1 MRELLRVLV
10 LIAALCIAAIGLMLG
25 VIGVA
30 LSLLRG
36 GSDML
41 MKVTLSVSRVVL
53 SLGLG
58 LASAWH
64 AWRAIQGHPSA
75 AFRPKR
81 IWLLVVLLLLVLA
94 LGQAILSLS
103 LLPALTFPLLH
114 IAASALPALIIV
126 ALVGRSLGGITT
138 WRDMALQMAS
148 GAFLATPLAFVL
160 EAIAMLLIVSAAF
173 LGLAWQPGGQ
183 DLLVTVTSY
192 LEDPVRVQYLGEI
205 APDLLTPVVIA
216 AFFALVAGL
225 IPLMEE
231 AVKTIGV
238 SMMAYRRPTLPQAV
252 LWGLAA
258 GAGFAIAEGLL
269 NATSGLGA
277 WLPTILLRIG
287 TTLLHCL
294 TGALMGLAWY
304 QIMSRQSWARGL
316 GLYLTS
322 VAIHG
327 LWNGIVVAMTL
338 LSLVA
343 IGSGPASSDEL
354 VVSLGTVTF
363 LLLLVILALGM
374 AGGLAGLTA
383 YVRRRI
389 PPLAP
394 LSEQVVHPAD
404 EMLSS
409 EDSDTED

>member
-1 MRELLRVLV
+1 MRELLRILV
-10 LIAALCIAAIGLMLG
+10 LIAALCIAAIGLLLG
-25 VIGVA
+25 IIGVA
-30 LSLLRG
+30 LSLLSDG
-36 GSDML
+36 PDML
-41 MKVTLSVSRVVL
+41 MAVTLSVSLLVL

-64 AWRAIQGHPSA
+64 AWRAIQDHASA
-75 AFRPKR
+75 AFRPRR
-81 IWLLVVLLLLVLA
+81 IWLSVVLFLLVLV

-114 IAASALPALIIV
+114 IAASVLPALIIV
-126 ALVGRSLGGITT
+126 ALVGRSLGGVTT
-138 WRDMALQMAS
+138 WRDMTLQIAG

-160 EAIAMLLIVSAAF
+160 EATAILFIASAAF

-183 DLLVTVTSY
+183 DLLITVTSY
-192 LEDPVRVQYLGEI
+192 LQDPDWLQDPGVL
-205 APDLLTPVVIA
+205 APALLTPVVMA
-216 AFFALVAGL
+216 GAFALVAGL
-225 IPLMEE
+225 IPLIEE

-238 SMMAYRRPTLPQAV
+238 GMMAYRRPTLPQAV

-269 NATSGLGA
+269 NATSSLGA

-304 QIMSRQSWARGL
+304 QILSRQKWARGL

-327 LWNGIVVAMTL
+327 LWNGLAVAMAL

-343 IGSGPASSDEL
+343 VGAGTTSSDQL
-354 VVSLGTVTF
+354 ITSLGTLT
-363 LLLLVILALGM
+363 LLSLLVILALGM

-383 YVRRRI
+383 YARRRI
-389 PPLAP
+389 PPPIP
-394 LSEQVVHPAD
+394 LSEQVLPSTHD
-404 EMLSS
+404 MISYEH
-409 EDSDTED
+409 SDTED